1 MDENK
6 ENVQEQ
12 VPPEGAAQQL
22 ADCAGKLSAAA
33 EAMQAVLEKLEA
45 QYESLNQKVDRIVA
59 AIEENAL
66 HAAAAAERKTLPS
79 TVTML
84 LAKSGMEPET
94 AIEAGALDKALQALS
109 VEQRIAVKA
118 EMARAGML
126 AE

>member
-1 MDENK
+1 MDENT

-12 VPPEGAAQQL
+12 VSPAQQL
-22 ADCAGKLSAAA
+22 ADCAAKLNAAA
-33 EAMQAVLEKLEA
+33 EAMQVVLGKLEA

-59 AIEENAL
+59 AIEEGAL
-66 HAAAAAERKTLPS
+66 HAAAATPERKTLPS

-84 LAKSGMEPET
+84 LAKSGMEAET
-94 AIEAGALDKALQALS
+94 TIEAGALDKALQALS

-126 AE
+126 VE